1 MKSIKLRDKLNT
13 AMKCRIDD
21 LSFDQAYV
29 IRAALRDS
37 VKKIEENIRAEESY
51 IERHKDD
58 EKVLNKER
66 EWLKYF
72 AEELSKT
79 KEILNA
85 LENDTVVK
93 LDCYSDEADGMC
105 FNTIIKKYKKI

>member
-1 MKSIKLRDKLNT
+1 MKRITLRDKLNG

-21 LSFDQAYV
+21 LSFAQVYLIKD
-29 IRAALRDS
+29 ALRDR
-37 VKKIEENIRAEESY
+37 VKKIEETIRAEESY

-58 EKVLNKER
+58 EKFLTQERNWLN
-66 EWLKYF
+66 YF
-72 AEELSKT
+72 TEELSKN
-79 KEILNA
+79 KEILKA